1 MALGSDGDSYK
12 AQIDPAAP
20 CDLATGRKRESG
32 KCQIGFR
39 PSGASGSWA
48 PGRGHSPFLAHGRRP
63 PNAKAASPSRP
74 PRLSAGALGTA
85 VRRGVVRLTRTRRG
99 AAKSAQFP
107 ARGSARCL
115 MCPLLSGKKLRPKL
129 CTPSIRGSSH
139 ARPRFAGTPATAR
152 CKLPVAPSA
161 QPSGAAWRGA
171 RREPFAICR
180 FRVPAWMPWNYRDT
194 LARLATPPPRNMMK
208 SCLAGKDR
216 LQLGGSV
223 PQIWPENGLLRSQNL
238 IGFWPGT
245 ESGGK
250 CFVPGSMPEAHF

>member
-1 MALGSDGDSYK
+1 VEVGHSYK

-39 PSGASGSWA
+39 PIGASGSWA

-129 CTPSIRGSSH
+129 CTPSIRVRRTPGRGLLAPPPPPGASFRGRPLRSRP
-139 ARPRFAGTPATAR
+139 ARRG
-152 CKLPVAPSA
+152 VA
-161 QPSGAAWRGA
+161 RGA
-171 RREPFAICR
+171 SRSRSAGSAYRRGCHGTIAIPWHGWLHR
-180 FRVPAWMPWNYRDT
+180 RRV
-194 LARLATPPPRNMMK
+194 
-208 SCLAGKDR
+208 
-216 LQLGGSV
+216 
-223 PQIWPENGLLRSQNL
+223 I
-238 IGFWPGT
+238 
-245 ESGGK
+245 
-250 CFVPGSMPEAHF
+250 